1 MKRSLEVGMNQTSLQ
16 RAARGTPRS
25 RWTPAAIRAHGVLR
39 LVRGKVARR
48 AVFQSA
54 AEYGVVEAAVLIVLA
69 AYFAVDAVAIVLE
82 SAK

>member
-39 LVRGKVARR
+39 LVRRKVARR
-48 AVFQSA
+48 AVFRSV
-54 AEYGVVEAAVLIVLA
+54 AEYGVAEAAVLIALA
-69 AYFAVDAVAIVLE
+69 AYFTVGAVAIVLE

>member
-1 MKRSLEVGMNQTSLQ
+1 MNQTSLQ
-16 RAARGTPRS
+16 RAARDTPRS

-54 AEYGVVEAAVLIVLA
+54 AHYGVVEAAVLIALA
-69 AYFAVDAVAIVLE
+69 AYFAVGAVAVVLE
-82 SAK
+82 YAK

>member
-1 MKRSLEVGMNQTSLQ
+1 MKRSLEVGMNQTSPQ

-25 RWTPAAIRAHGVLR
+25 RWAPAAIRAHGVLR

-48 AVFQSA
+48 AVFQNV
-54 AEYGVVEAAVLIVLA
+54 AEYGGVEAAVLIALA
-69 AYFAVDAVAIVLE
+69 AYFTVGAVAIVLE

>member
-1 MKRSLEVGMNQTSLQ
+1 MKHSLEVDMNQTSFQ
-16 RAARGTPRS
+16 RAARGAPRS

-48 AVFQSA
+48 AVFQSV
-54 AEYGVVEAAVLIVLA
+54 AEYGVVEAAVLIALA
-69 AYFAVDAVAIVLE
+69 AYFVAGAVAIVLE

>member
-1 MKRSLEVGMNQTSLQ
+1 MNQTSLQ

-48 AVFQSA
+48 AVFQSV
-54 AEYGVVEAAVLIVLA
+54 AEYGVAEAAVLIALA
-69 AYFAVDAVAIVLE
+69 AYFAVGTVAIVLE
-82 SAK
+82 YAK